1 MHVDVVDPNEQRWSK
16 ATSGSSKL
24 GGVPGLRFATVQKTL
39 RLVGDVQDLGRD
51 SLAWKKRAV
60 AGLCDLV
67 GAREGA
73 VISFQGFRPG
83 AKVGIDGLVHG
94 GHVEERT
101 LKFWAAW
108 GRKGDFRKDPLVDMA
123 SAIARERVAHR
134 RCDLVA
140 DTSWQSSGIYT
151 EVADPCRI
159 GDVIVGFF
167 RHEDSSVVTGF
178 ALHREM
184 GDRRFHG
191 SDREIMALFV
201 EEMHRL
207 HTLGRLRMSPQ
218 DVPHLSPRQRE
229 VLDLLLNGKL
239 VKEAAHELGLARS
252 TALGYVKDLY
262 RRLGV
267 RSHAELLSKFMRE
280 GGL

>member
-1 MHVDVVDPNEQRWSK
+1 M
-16 ATSGSSKL
+16 
-24 GGVPGLRFATVQKTL
+24 LRKTF

-51 SLAWKKRAV
+51 SLAWRKRAV
-60 AGLCDLV
+60 EGLCQLV

-73 VISFQGFRPG
+73 VISFQGFQPN
-83 AKVGIDGLVHG
+83 AKVAIHGLVHG
-94 GHVEERT
+94 GSVEERT

-108 GRKGDFRKDPLVDMA
+108 GRKGEFRKDPLVDI
-123 SAIARERVAHR
+123 SAGTSHVRAAYR
-134 RCDLVA
+134 RCELVA
-140 DTSWQSSGIYT
+140 DAEWYRTAIHA

-167 RHEDSSVVTGF
+167 RHRDPSVATGF
-178 ALHREM
+178 ALHRETK
-184 GDRRFHG
+184 DRRFSKTDG
-191 SDREIMALFV
+191 QVMALFI

-207 HTLGRLRMSPQ
+207 HELGRLRMSPQ
-218 DVPHLSPRQRE
+218 NGPRLSPRQRE
-229 VLDLLLNGKL
+229 ILDLLLNGKL
-239 VKEAAHELGLARS
+239 VKQAAHELGLARS
-252 TALGYVKDLY
+252 TALGYVKDIY

>member
-1 MHVDVVDPNEQRWSK
+1 MHVGV
-16 ATSGSSKL
+16 GSENIET
-24 GGVPGLRFATVQKTL
+24 GGGSGLRLATIRETF

-51 SLAWKKRAV
+51 SLAWRKRAV
-60 AGLCDLV
+60 DGLCQLV

-73 VISFQGFRPG
+73 VISFQGFRPD
-83 AKVGIDGLVHG
+83 AKVAIHGLVHG

-101 LKFWAAW
+101 LRFWAAW
-108 GRKGDFRKDPLVDMA
+108 GRKGEFRKDPLVDISA
-123 SAIARERVAHR
+123 SIARERVVHR
-134 RCDLVA
+134 RCELVA
-140 DTSWQSSGIYT
+140 DAEWYRTAIHV

-159 GDVIVGFF
+159 GDALVGFF
-167 RHEDSSVVTGF
+167 RHGDASVATGF
-178 ALHREM
+178 ALHRET
-184 GDRRFHG
+184 GDSLFTDDDRRTLG
-191 SDREIMALFV
+191 LFV

-218 DVPHLSPRQRE
+218 DGPHLSPRQRE
-229 VLDLLLNGKL
+229 ILDLLLNGKL
-239 VKEAAHELGLARS
+239 VKEAAHALGLAPS
-252 TALGYVKDLY
+252 TALGYVKDIY